1 MSRAR
6 RLIVL
11 TAIGIVSLCVAVAA
25 ALFLLVEANVGKAR
39 LEATAS
45 RALGLELS
53 IGGPLG
59 TAFFPGLRITI
70 KDVHIRNRGTEL
82 ASAQQA
88 SLQIELLPLLQ
99 NEVRLA
105 NIVLKQPTITIERGR
120 DGHFNF
126 EQPEAD
132 DSALPLLDWPLISVS
147 DANLVYADKRSGE
160 RFEAQ
165 NCRVEVRDLRH
176 PGGPRAGFTKNVAFA
191 AELEC
196 AKVLG
201 DGFTVTDLTSS
212 ASAKSGV
219 FELTPVKA
227 RLFGA
232 QSTGTV
238 QADFSKAVPA
248 YHVRYSLLQFP
259 IEEFF
264 KVTSR
269 QKVAAGRMDF
279 SADLSMQGSTGKQL
293 RQTAQGQVSLRGKNL
308 TLSGSDL
315 DRDLARFES
324 SQNFSLVDVGAFF
337 FVGPLGLVVTK
348 GFDFATVMQESSGT
362 SEIQTLVSDWK
373 VERGVA
379 RAQDVAMATKKNRIA
394 LQGGLDFV
402 DNRFDDVSVALI
414 DAKGCATVRQDIRG
428 SFDSPVVEKPNLLQ
442 SLAGPAL
449 RLLKKGSELLGGAQQ
464 CKVFYAG
471 SVAAPRQLVR

>member
-1 MSRAR
+1 MSSAR

-11 TAIGIVSLCVAVAA
+11 AAIGIGGLSLVVAA
-25 ALFLLVEANVGKAR
+25 ALFVLVRANVSKAR

-45 RALGLELS
+45 QALGLEFS

-59 TAFFPGLRITI
+59 TAFFPGLRITLE
-70 KDVHIRNRGTEL
+70 DVHIRNRGAEV

-99 NEVRLA
+99 NDVRITSIA
-105 NIVLKQPTITIERGR
+105 LKKPTITIERGR

-126 EQPEAD
+126 EQPQAD

-147 DANLVYADKRSGE
+147 DASLVYVDQRSRE

-165 NCRVEVRDLRH
+165 DCRADVHDLRF
-176 PGGPRAGFTKNVAFA
+176 PGGPRAGFAKNIAFT
-191 AELEC
+191 AELAC
-196 AKVLG
+196 GKVLG
-201 DGFTVTDLTSS
+201 DGFTAADLTLS
-212 ASAKSGV
+212 ATAKSGV
-219 FELTPVKA
+219 LELTPVKA
-227 RLFGA
+227 RVFGT
-232 QSTGTV
+232 QSSGTI
-238 QADFSKAVPA
+238 QADFTKAVPA
-248 YHVRYSLLQFP
+248 FHVRYALTQFP

-269 QKVAAGRMDF
+269 PPVAAGRMDF
-279 SADLSMQGSTGKQL
+279 SANLSMQGTTGKQL
-293 RQTAQGQVSLRGKNL
+293 RQTAKGQVSLRGKDL
-308 TLSGSDL
+308 TLRGSDL
-315 DRDLARFES
+315 DRDFARFES

-348 GFDFATVMQESSGT
+348 GFDFATVLQESSGT

-373 VERGVA
+373 VEHGVA
-379 RAQDVAMATKKNRIA
+379 RAQDVAMATRKNRIA

-402 DNRFDDVSVALI
+402 DNRFDDVTVALI
-414 DAKGCATVRQDIRG
+414 DAKGCATVHQDIHG
-428 SFDSPVVEKPNLLQ
+428 SFDNPVVERPNLLQ

-449 RLLKKGSELLGGAQQ
+449 RLLKKGSELLGGGQ

-471 SVAAPRQLVR
+471 SVAAPK